1 MLLMQ
6 NINSTALDE
15 ERHGNHMSKESPGV
29 FHIRKADSTI
39 SIYCFFFFQTF
50 KFLFCIGVVLE
61 KTLESPLNSKEIKPK
76 GNQP

>member
-1 MLLMQ
+1 MQ

-29 FHIRKADSTI
+29 FHIREADNTI
-39 SIYCFFFFQTF
+39 YFFFFFQTF

-61 KTLESPLNSKEIKPK
+61 KTLESPLDSKEIKPK
-76 GNQP
+76 GDQP